1 MAGDS
6 AGGREVGRIS
16 IRVVPDLDKFYGEVK
31 DRLEEIEHELKL
43 HIKVVPD
50 MDEFR
55 EKVDAATRDL
65 KDAKVKVKTDLDRNG
80 DLIKD
85 LDEVG
90 KNAHVKVKTDLDK
103 SSLARTIGEAKLAA
117 KAADVTIK
125 VKTERRGGFLG
136 GAANLLGSLK
146 MPDVLPNF
154 GGLGGAASAFLLVG
168 ALSLLAPALAMVS
181 QAIVGLPALVSG
193 LVLPIGVF
201 ALGLGG
207 IKKALDES
215 GILTETKGKKGKEKQ
230 GLGAALK
237 EVQQQISDVF
247 EKGFT
252 PLFKQVGAVIPQLL
266 RGLPFVAQG
275 IVNATKGV
283 VDALTNPALIA
294 GFDRF
299 TNSVGTMLTNLGP
312 GLGSFAT
319 GMSNLIV
326 NVGDHLPGL
335 GTQMSAWAD
344 RFTNW
349 VTKISTP
356 KKDWFG
362 GDLPNSSTLDKAVTN
377 MKPIL
382 NSVVDFVGKLT
393 EAGLAMAANPQMG
406 DNIKKVVDG
415 LGNFVVQVLPGL
427 ERFFGQVAHYMG
439 NIKPPEVGPNG
450 KPLPPDPNRPP
461 PVDFDRVH
469 SPSSKGFDHT
479 WFGPSDGNL
488 IPKAFRPDGLGGD
501 LKAMRDWFT
510 SHLKGFADNG
520 GLGIGGA
527 LISSIFGGGAGPGG
541 KANAAPEPF
550 NPGKAV
556 GQPPPTQQPQQPQK
570 PVQSPKVD
578 MNGISQS
585 IQGGAGAI
593 AAAANDAFK
602 ALSDAA
608 TVAVSQSVAAV
619 QQLPGAVAQALSGLR
634 AAGQAAGQAL
644 GAGMAAGIAAGAP
657 AAIAAA
663 TALAQGVEAAA
674 KTHLGIKS
682 PSRVFHGLGQN
693 TAQGFQNGLEGGF
706 QGVLDSARNLSQ
718 QVTDAVANGTAG
730 PELGKQVK
738 EQIQAIDIEKQQL
751 KTESDSTS
759 DKGQKQ
765 AIKGQIDQLNI
776 AKSQLGLS
784 KDQLKTGGDST
795 KAQMDQLSI
804 KEQQL
809 KAEYDAT
816 SDKGKRKDLKAQ
828 MDALKVQ
835 KDQLK
840 LYQMQ
845 HPESKDKKSDDMG
858 QQLAGVLNKS
868 VDIGKNFAMANV
880 KQFESDIG
888 ISGNGALP
896 QLADMGLNWMQSMLG
911 NLVTGAMGGGKGG
924 GTQIH
929 VNSVDEAFA
938 AKQNL
943 DNKQAHQ
950 FAGR

>member
-6 AGGREVGRIS
+6 AGGKEVGRIS
-16 IRVVPDLDKFYGEVK
+16 IKVVPNLDKFYDELKG
-31 DRLEEIEHELKL
+31 RLEEIEHSLKC

-50 MDEFR
+50 VDEFR

-65 KDAKVKVKTDLDRNG
+65 KDG
-80 DLIKD
+80 
-85 LDEVG
+85 
-90 KNAHVKVKTDLDK
+90 HVKVKTDLDHNGDLVHDLDSATRDAGK
-103 SSLARTIGEAKLAA
+103 KAKPIRLNPHLDEHGIEEMRLRLAHENFQA
-117 KAADVTIK
+117 K
-125 VKTERRGGFLG
+125 VKLNVDQANLQRMARNAELEMDKIFDKHLGGGNGNRGFLSRLG
-136 GAANLLGSLK
+136 GVGGNQFAGLK
-146 MPDVLPNF
+146 PPDILPNI
-154 GGLGGAASAFLLVG
+154 GGLGGIPSILLLVG
-168 ALSLLAPALAMVS
+168 ALSLLAPALALVS
-181 QAIVGLPALVSG
+181 QAIVGLPALISG

-207 IKKALDES
+207 IKKALDDS

-237 EVQQQISDVF
+237 EVQQQVSDVF

-252 PLFKQVGAVIPQLL
+252 PLFKQVGAVIPELL

-283 VDALTNPALIA
+283 VDALTNPALVA

-349 VTKISTP
+349 VAKISKP
-356 KKDWFG
+356 QNFWGQDIPG
-362 GDLPNSSTLDKAVTN
+362 SSTLDSAVTN
-377 MKPIL
+377 LKPIL
-382 NSVVDFVGKLT
+382 NSVVNFVGQLT
-393 EAGLAMAANPQMG
+393 DAGLKLAANPQMA

-415 LGNFVVQVLPGL
+415 LTNMITNLLPQLNNVFDKLAQIMGKISPDGKPKLPPGL
-427 ERFFGQVAHYMG
+427 PT
-439 NIKPPEVGPNG
+439 KPAPPGANFSG
-450 KPLPPDPNRPP
+450 LPPGVA
-461 PVDFDRVH
+461 PVEPVKPAD
-469 SPSSKGFDHT
+469 
-479 WFGPSDGNL
+479 
-488 IPKAFRPDGLGGD
+488 IPKTGFGLIEQWLKNTFTRPHTDHPVIVQGDAGG
-501 LKAMRDWFT
+501 
-510 SHLKGFADNG
+510 
-520 GLGIGGA
+520 
-527 LISSIFGGGAGPGG
+527 
-541 KANAAPEPF
+541 
-550 NPGKAV
+550 
-556 GQPPPTQQPQQPQK
+556 QQPSQQPQK
-570 PVQSPKVD
+570 GQQPKVD
-578 MNGISQS
+578 LNSVAQS
-585 IQGGAGAI
+585 IQAGAGAI

-602 ALSDAA
+602 ALTDAA

-718 QVTDAVANGTAG
+718 QVTDAVASGTAG
-730 PELGKQVK
+730 PELAKQVK

-840 LYQMQ
+840 LYEMQ

-880 KQFESDIG
+880 KQFESDLG